1 MAIDDISGRVAL
13 VTGGGRGIGRAISLA
28 LARHGARVAINW
40 VANEAAAADAV
51 AAVEASGGRAL
62 AVQADVTGGDAVD
75 RMVAIVEAR
84 LGPVDMLV
92 NNAGGGP
99 VLAIEDTDEAAFVA
113 AFEQNLKSAF
123 LVTQRVL
130 PGMRARRWG
139 RVIMIG
145 SGAARAGGR
154 IGVHYTA
161 AKAGLE
167 GMARAY
173 ALRLAPEG
181 VTVNTVA
188 PQAIVTDM
196 LPAGSDPSRV
206 PVGRFGTAEEVAE
219 AAVTVARTGFMT
231 GQTVYI
237 NGGTF
242 FT

>member
-1 MAIDDISGRVAL
+1 MAVDDISGRVAL

-28 LARHGARVAINW
+28 LARAGAAVAVNW
-40 VANEAAAADAV
+40 VANERAAADTVAAIAAGGGRAEATQADVSDEASVGRMV
-51 AAVEASGGRAL
+51 AAVEAG
-62 AVQADVTGGDAVD
+62 
-75 RMVAIVEAR
+75 
-84 LGPVDMLV
+84 LGPVDILV

-99 VLAIEDTDEAAFVA
+99 VLTIEETTEAAFVA
-113 AFEQNLKSAF
+113 SFEQNLKSAF
-123 LVTQRVL
+123 LATQRVL
-130 PGMRARRWG
+130 PGMRERRWG

-154 IGVHYTA
+154 VGVHYTA

-181 VTVNTVA
+181 ITVNTVA

-196 LPAGSDPSRV
+196 LPVGSDPSRV

-219 AAVTVARTGFMT
+219 AVVTVARTGFMT
-231 GQTVYI
+231 GQTIYI

-242 FT
+242 YT

>member
-1 MAIDDISGRVAL
+1 MKGRRDDTVAAL
-13 VTGGGRGIGRAISLA
+13 KAAGERA
-28 LARHGARVAINW
+28 LAVQGDVADG
-40 VANEAAAADAV
+40 AAAERMV
-51 AAVEASGGRAL
+51 AAVEA
-62 AVQADVTGGDAVD
+62 Q
-75 RMVAIVEAR
+75 
-84 LGPVDMLV
+84 LGPVGILV

-99 VLAIEDTDEAAFVA
+99 VLAIDDTDEVALVA

-123 LVTQRVL
+123 LVTHRAL
-130 PGMRARRWG
+130 PGMRARRCG
-139 RVIMIG
+139 RVVMIG
-145 SGAARAGGR
+145 SGAARSGGR
-154 IGVHYTA
+154 VGVHYTA

-181 VTVNTVA
+181 VTVNSVA

-206 PVGRFGTAEEVAE
+206 PVGRFGTVEEVAE
-219 AAVTVARTGFMT
+219 AVVTVARTGFMT
-231 GQTVYI
+231 GQTIYI

>member
-1 MAIDDISGRVAL
+1 MAVDDISGRVAL

-28 LARHGARVAINW
+28 LARAGAPVAVNW
-40 VANEAAAADAV
+40 VANEGAADDTVTAV
-51 AAVEASGGRAL
+51 KAAGGRAL
-62 AVQADVTGGDAVD
+62 AVQGDVADGAAVE
-75 RMVAIVEAR
+75 RMVAAVEAQ
-84 LGPVDMLV
+84 LGPVDILV

-123 LVTQRVL
+123 LVTQRAL

-139 RVIMIG
+139 RVVMIG

-154 IGVHYTA
+154 VGVHYTA

-196 LPAGSDPSRV
+196 LPEGSDPSRV
-206 PVGRFGTAEEVAE
+206 PVGRFGTAGEVAE
-219 AAVTVARTGFMT
+219 AVVTVARTGFMT
-231 GQTVYI
+231 GQTIYI

>member
-1 MAIDDISGRVAL
+1 MAVDDISGRVAL

-28 LARHGARVAINW
+28 LARAGAPVAVNW
-40 VANEAAAADAV
+40 VANEGAADDTVAAVKAAGGRAHAVQGNVADGVAVERMV
-51 AAVEASGGRAL
+51 AAVEA
-62 AVQADVTGGDAVD
+62 Q
-75 RMVAIVEAR
+75 
-84 LGPVDMLV
+84 LGPVDILV

-99 VLAIEDTDEAAFVA
+99 VLTIEDTDEAAFVA

-123 LVTQRVL
+123 LVTQRAL

-139 RVIMIG
+139 RVVMIG

-154 IGVHYTA
+154 VGVHYTA

-206 PVGRFGTAEEVAE
+206 PVGRFGTAGEVAE
-219 AAVTVARTGFMT
+219 AVVTVARTGFMT
-231 GQTVYI
+231 GQTIYI
-237 NGGTF
+237 TGGAF